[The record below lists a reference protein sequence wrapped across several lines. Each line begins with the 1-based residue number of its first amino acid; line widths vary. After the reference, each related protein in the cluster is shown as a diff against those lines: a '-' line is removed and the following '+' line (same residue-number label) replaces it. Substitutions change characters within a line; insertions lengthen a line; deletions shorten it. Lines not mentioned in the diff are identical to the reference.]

1 MSKFIFLCLVFF
13 FMGAKA
19 SVFEEG
25 TVIRD
30 AEIEDILKSYID
42 PLFEKAHLNKNDL
55 NLVIIVNKEV
65 NAAATLN
72 TTLVINSGFL
82 LRTTSLDEILGVLA
96 HEVGHLEGRHIIRMI
111 ETLDQTKKA
120 NLLSVAA
127 GLALG
132 LLTNRPDLAA
142 ALSSGSNISSIYS
155 LLSYS
160 RSEEASADQ
169 AALKY
174 LSALCWPADGM
185 ASFFNKLLGQEFLS
199 SSLQDPYIRSH
210 PLTRERLETVK
221 AQLKSS
227 CQKPLPPEMIKN
239 YHILKTKLEAFLLPP
254 AAVLQQNAGTTPL
267 EKYAQSIVYYRQG
280 KTDMAL
286 NLLKGLADSTPQ
298 NPYYPELMGQIYY
311 ETGKIDPAIAHYR
324 KALRL
329 KPKEP
334 LFQIGLA
341 QSLLAL
347 NKPASLH
354 EAAKLLE
361 DAHEK
366 EPSNVTIWS
375 LLAIIYG
382 RLNKMGAMA
391 LALAEKYVLLSQWNE
406 ADEQA
411 SRALHHLKKEDPLYL
426 RAQDLQ
432 IQAKRE
438 KNTKTQTPKL

>member
-1 MSKFIFLCLVFF
+1 
-13 FMGAKA
+13 
-19 SVFEEG
+19 
-25 TVIRD
+25 
-30 AEIEDILKSYID
+30 
-42 PLFEKAHLNKNDL
+42 
-55 NLVIIVNKEV
+55 
-65 NAAATLN
+65 
-72 TTLVINSGFL
+72 
-82 LRTTSLDEILGVLA
+82 
-96 HEVGHLEGRHIIRMI
+96 
-111 ETLDQTKKA
+111 
-120 NLLSVAA
+120 
-127 GLALG
+127 
-132 LLTNRPDLAA
+132 
-142 ALSSGSNISSIYS
+142 
-155 LLSYS
+155 
-160 RSEEASADQ
+160 
-169 AALKY
+169 
-174 LSALCWPADGM
+174 
-185 ASFFNKLLGQEFLS
+185 
-199 SSLQDPYIRSH
+199 
-210 PLTRERLETVK
+210 
-221 AQLKSS
+221 
-227 CQKPLPPEMIKN
+227 MIKN